1 MNSLRFKYRWINVTV
16 VLGLIVVCSCFKRA
30 PTSDKERYDSIK
42 RAPMSDKERYD
53 SIKVGMSRV
62 EVEKLLGKP
71 TYSNGREVF
80 YGKPPKIEMWES
92 PTAFAAMSV
101 TYSIENVV
109 ESKMFYGRT
118 K

>member
-1 MNSLRFKYRWINVTV
+1 MNSLRFKYRWTNVTV

-30 PTSDKERYDSIK
+30 PTT
-42 RAPMSDKERYD
+42 SDKERYD